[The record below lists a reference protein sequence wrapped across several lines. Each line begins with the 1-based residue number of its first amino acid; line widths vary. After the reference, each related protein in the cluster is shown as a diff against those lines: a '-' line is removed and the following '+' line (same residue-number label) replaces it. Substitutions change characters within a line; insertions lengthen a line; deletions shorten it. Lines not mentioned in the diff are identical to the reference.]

1 MKRLTA
7 LVIACLLCVTTAYAA
22 EWGEGLSAAKPY
34 TGVPEV
40 NLEESMGYIM
50 LYPRTKMP
58 AAEFCDVLEIYLPR
72 EDIALGEGKLT
83 LCDENGEVEAI
94 SFAES
99 DRVELRPLEDVELDG
114 LMWGSGVCIEVRL
127 TKSLRFDGS
136 YYVLME
142 KGCFTAADGK
152 IESLEIVNPEAWTPV
167 VNGDFGISGL
177 YYSAA
182 AEAPEAADGEEA
194 EAEEAVEA
202 AEEAA
207 PAEAKRVPEVGDAIT
222 FDVVLGG
229 EAKTA
234 VMFSE
239 NGSALFDVLEYTESG
254 TVTGRVVAEPLNWGV
269 VFLDDAG
276 EVLDVLQLTFDAQ
289 E

>member
-83 LCDENGEVEAI
+83 LCDENGEVETI

-182 AEAPEAADGEEA
+182 AEAPEAADGEAGPLTRAALEQA
-194 EAEEAVEA
+194 DGTAIVARGTWTVRRGPGVSCAAVGYVRGGDSLTAAGQTADGWLGVLFDGEEAWISRKAVA
-202 AEEAA
+202 A
-207 PAEAKRVPEVGDAIT
+207 
-222 FDVVLGG
+222 
-229 EAKTA
+229 
-234 VMFSE
+234 
-239 NGSALFDVLEYTESG
+239 
-254 TVTGRVVAEPLNWGV
+254 
-269 VFLDDAG
+269 
-276 EVLDVLQLTFDAQ
+276 
-289 E
+289 